1 MGRRG
6 GCGGVGVALPKLKF
20 RKIQLSLPLWLWSHC
35 LTFLGGM
42 NIRYLMFWFVSF
54 LYLLKLTLLSLTKTL
69 CVELV
74 IITLKKTMKIQ
85 AEKGRFFDSES
96 SFGEL
101 FSKTDDLVG
110 ESPSP
115 ATGPRSSTRE
125 ETTLMEQI
133 ILLKEML
140 VLKEEQLSHYQNK
153 AAAWK
158 GATSKNK
165 KIVAASSPIR
175 LFILDSY

>member
-1 MGRRG
+1 
-6 GCGGVGVALPKLKF
+6 
-20 RKIQLSLPLWLWSHC
+20 
-35 LTFLGGM
+35 M
-42 NIRYLMFWFVSF
+42 NTRYLMFWFVSF

-115 ATGPRSSTRE
+115 ATGPRSSTRK

-140 VLKEEQLSHYQNK
+140 VLKEEQLSHYQKK

-158 GATSKNK
+158 GPTSKNK
-165 KIVAASSPIR
+165 KIAAASSPIR
-175 LFILDSY
+175 LFILDSYWTKLWNASSSNSDKAHGEE